1 MTYTAGSNIVVT
13 DYNGFLTPPNGGN
26 PAIND
31 IWFRHD
37 GGVPSSGW
45 GQTALTVRSVGDQVT
60 AAQWASLVNTLTS
73 MGSQTGTTITSRSA
87 PVAGNNINI
96 LSEVLTDIT
105 TCNTNRGNA
114 VSSGSQYTGWTG
126 TNSRTADWNPAS
138 PGPTSVLRFTN
149 TITFPSADQAR
160 YFWNAGGLVK
170 IQVSKTSTGNT
181 GDPEWND
188 LASTLCGAI
197 WVSGRV
203 NAAAQTIAGTSYS
216 GVKQVGGTGTP
227 TTLST
232 THGWFAL
239 SSGPGNAIIVYKQ
252 FADTAPYTSNYIQHS
267 LNRNTSLTTLTI
279 VTDWA
284 NVDGDTIT
292 GGTAAS
298 GATPGTA
305 PCTIVTYYPPSTTYL
320 TNSWGTPTVA
330 ATTITA

>member
-13 DYNGFLTPPNGGN
+13 DYNGFLTPPNGGY

-37 GGVPSSGW
+37 GGFPSSGW
-45 GQTALTVRSVGDQVT
+45 GQTALSVRSVGNNVT

-87 PVAGNNINI
+87 PVAGNNISI
-96 LSEVLTDIT
+96 LSAVLTDIT
-105 TCNTNRGNA
+105 SCNTNRGNA

-126 TNSRTADWNPAS
+126 TNSK
-138 PGPTSVLRFTN
+138 TSSTTGAFTITFTN

-170 IQVSKTSTGNT
+170 IQVGKSATGQT

-188 LASTLCGAI
+188 LATTLCGAI
-197 WVSGRV
+197 WISGRV
-203 NAAAQTIAGTSYS
+203 NDAAQTIAGTSYS
-216 GVKQVGGTGTP
+216 GTKQIGGTGTP
-227 TTLST
+227 ATLATTT
-232 THGWFAL
+232 GWYTLINNDPAT
-239 SSGPGNAIIVYKQ
+239 IVYKQ
-252 FADTAPYTSNYIQHS
+252 FADTSPYTANYIQHS
-267 LNRNTSLTTLTI
+267 LEKIGGSTVLRITTT
-279 VTDWA
+279 WS
-284 NVDGDTIT
+284 NGEGDTIS

-298 GATPGTA
+298 GATVGTA

-320 TNSWGTPTVA
+320 TNSWGTPAVA
-330 ATTITA
+330 ATVT

>member
-1 MTYTAGSNIVVT
+1 MTYTAGSTILAS
-13 DYNGFLTPPNGGN
+13 DYNGFLTPPNGGY

-37 GGVPSSGW
+37 GGFPSSGW
-45 GQTALTVRSVGDQVT
+45 GQTALSVRSVGNNVT

-105 TCNTNRGNA
+105 VCNTNRGNA

-126 TNSRTADWNPAS
+126 TNSK
-138 PGPTSVLRFTN
+138 TSNTTGAVNIDFVN

-197 WVSGRV
+197 WISGRV
-203 NAAAQTIAGTSYS
+203 NDAAQTIAGTSYS
-216 GVKQVGGTGTP
+216 GTKQVGGTGTP
-227 TTLST
+227 ATLASNT
-232 THGWFAL
+232 GWYDLTA
-239 SSGPGNAIIVYKQ
+239 GAGATIVYKQ
-252 FADTAPYTSNYIQHS
+252 FANTAPYTSNYIQHTLAKGAGADTLVIS
-267 LNRNTSLTTLTI
+267 TTW
-279 VTDWA
+279 VNA
-284 NVDGDTIT
+284 EGDTIS

-298 GATPGTA
+298 GATVGTA

-330 ATTITA
+330 ATVA